1 MPKHLLLLFQPLR
14 AKTGCRAR
22 ERGERSKN
30 PVLAAR
36 LYHEVIERWGPDF
49 GILVQLG
56 NALKDSGAYG
66 EAEKVYSSALHLNPV
81 DADCHLQFGHLMK
94 LRGDLSRA
102 REYYAAANRL
112 NPHLADAR
120 EELRAL
126 ESGNSAP
133 ALKKEDVS
141 PPLEAMYTS
150 LGAGD
155 FTVNELD
162 TDAQTAL
169 ILKSLTWHFSMAQ
182 EVR

>member
-1 MPKHLLLLFQPLR
+1 MPKHLLLRFSRSARKR
-14 AKTGCRAR
+14 AIGRANEAR
-22 ERGERSKN
+22 DRKN

-133 ALKKEDVS
+133 ALEKEDVS

-169 ILKSLTWHFSMAQ
+169 ILNCLLGTFQW
-182 EVR
+182 RRR